1 MFHIISLY
9 RDVWIAAIASSRTS
23 LATLTGVM
31 CNTSQCELRSL
42 RVNSGML
49 NVIRIVTYYTL
60 PPLESPDSFWIA
72 MAFLRSRPIEMF
84 YHCRYADSGYLVSFN
99 RATKSPIPAKRIT
112 NIILF
117 MTFEV
122 FKYAARG
129 LYEEHKMTFTLL
141 MALKIDI
148 ASHKIRREEFNT
160 LIKGT
165 IIISRC

>member
-1 MFHIISLY
+1 MLIAVISF
-9 RDVWIAAIASSRTS
+9 RFD
-23 LATLTGVM
+23 
-31 CNTSQCELRSL
+31 
-42 RVNSGML
+42 
-49 NVIRIVTYYTL
+49 
-60 PPLESPDSFWIA
+60 
-72 MAFLRSRPIEMF
+72 
-84 YHCRYADSGYLVSFN
+84 

-148 ASHKIRREEFNT
+148 ASHKIRREEFMT

-165 IIISRC
+165 VIVSASTVLPSAGTAVFLVWEG